1 MDKCVET
8 RSFQF
13 FANSSRSKQQQKKDC
28 THPFVKI
35 GEYETCP
42 KFQQKILNY
51 RLVKFSL

>member
-1 MDKCVET
+1 MKKCVET

-13 FANSSRSKQQQKKDC
+13 FANSSRSKQQQTKDC